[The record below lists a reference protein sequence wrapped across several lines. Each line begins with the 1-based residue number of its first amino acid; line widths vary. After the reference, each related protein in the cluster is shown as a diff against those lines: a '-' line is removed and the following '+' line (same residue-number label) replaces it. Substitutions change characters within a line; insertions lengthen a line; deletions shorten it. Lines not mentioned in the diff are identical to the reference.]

1 VPFSS
6 STAAFHGSEWNT
18 MGLQHNGES
27 LVGKETGHPQFE
39 QTTKIMV
46 NWISLLRPKRS
57 LNEHPFD
64 NRGDRHH

>member
-1 VPFSS
+1 
-6 STAAFHGSEWNT
+6 